1 VTDARTL
8 NTQRHDEKIA
18 RIRSNPDLSEHAKRR
33 MIGETHREAV
43 AEHARLTQEAREA
56 REEAVRSAERKV
68 LGISYPERASAH
80 EKALIALSY
89 RDARDRAERAA
100 ADTDNPDALAEIM
113 ERAETSGDAQLAEAA
128 YHVATLRGARAIAD
142 AYLADR
148 PAARGR
154 WEAYVEARQEDDPL
168 RVNALAGALAGGV
181 GPQRPSEL
189 G

>member
-1 VTDARTL
+1 
-8 NTQRHDEKIA
+8 
-18 RIRSNPDLSEHAKRR
+18 
-33 MIGETHREAV
+33 
-43 AEHARLTQEAREA
+43 
-56 REEAVRSAERKV
+56 VRSAERKV

-113 ERAETSGDAQLAEAA
+113 ERAESSGDAQLAEAA
-128 YHVATLRGARAIAD
+128 YHVATLRGAWAIAD

-148 PAARGR
+148 PAARRR
-154 WEAYVEARQEDDPL
+154 WETYILARQEVDPL
-168 RVNALAGALAGGV
+168 TVDALASVV